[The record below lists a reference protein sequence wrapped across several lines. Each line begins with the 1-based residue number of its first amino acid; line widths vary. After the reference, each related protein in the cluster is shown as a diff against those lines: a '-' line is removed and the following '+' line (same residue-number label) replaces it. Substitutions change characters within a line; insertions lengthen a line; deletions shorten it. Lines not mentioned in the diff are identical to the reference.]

1 MNRRP
6 FSRVAPSAPP
16 IASLSATVTTSRHFV
31 SLTISVRMASRASS
45 RAFGGLPMPLAV
57 WLPGAKSPLLSR
69 SVIASQPHRRIHH
82 PAQHHQPDLFADRR
96 RDANQFG
103 GRCVLRDQ

>member
-45 RAFGGLPMPLAV
+45 RAFGGLPIPLAV
-57 WLPGAKSPLLSR
+57 LLPGAKSPLLSR

-82 PAQHHQPDLFADRR
+82 PAQHHQPDLFTNRR
-96 RDANQFG
+96 RNAD
-103 GRCVLRDQ
+103 